1 MRVQLKKQKKIRTA
15 LTAATCSLLGIQG
28 TDVTAED
35 GEWDFDS
42 AVLFYSEVDRVS
54 AIEPVVT
61 AKRDF
66 GDERFLNLKLVFD
79 SLTGASAN
87 GATPSDQPQ
96 TFTRPSGEGI
106 YTADADETPLD
117 DTFRDFRVALS
128 SQWDQP
134 INRDYKTS
142 FGANFSAEYDYLS
155 ISVNASLARDFN
167 KRNTTL
173 NAGISI
179 ANDTISP
186 DGDIPIGF
194 SSMVIDRGQ
203 AGFDEAFDSTRE
215 GEDDT
220 KTTVDLIFGV
230 TQVISRQTV
239 MQLSYSL
246 SDTSGYL
253 TDPFKILSVVGSDGR
268 PVDYRYEHRP
278 DTRLKQSLYW
288 QTKHHFSRDILD
300 LSYRLFW
307 DDWDIT
313 SHTFDVRYRWMFGN
327 GNFLEPHFRYY
338 LQSEADFYHRF
349 LREGDSLP
357 EFASADYRLGE
368 LTGIT
373 LGLKY
378 GLKLANEQEMS
389 LRLEYYL
396 QSGDGRDG
404 EAPGILSDLEL
415 FPDVEAIILKFS
427 YNF

>member
-1 MRVQLKKQKKIRTA
+1 MQLKKQKKIRAA

-28 TDVTAED
+28 ADVAAEEGD
-35 GEWDFDS
+35 WDFDS

-54 AIEPVVT
+54 AIEPVAT

-87 GATPSDQPQ
+87 GATPSDQAQ
-96 TFTRPSGEGI
+96 TFTRPSGEGV
-106 YTADADETPLD
+106 YTTDADETPLD
-117 DTFRDFRVALS
+117 DTFKDFRVALS
-128 SQWDQP
+128 GQWDQP

-155 ISVNASLARDFN
+155 MSVNASLARDFN
-167 KRNTTL
+167 KRNTTV

-194 SSMVIDRGQ
+194 SSMVIDSGQ
-203 AGFDEAFDSTRE
+203 AGFDQAFKATRE
-215 GEDDT
+215 GEDDS
-220 KTTVDLIFGV
+220 KTTVDLIFGI
-230 TQVISRQTV
+230 TQVISRQTL

-253 TDPFKILSVVGSDGR
+253 TDPFKILSVVGADGR
-268 PVDYRYEHRP
+268 PLDYRYELRP
-278 DTRLKQSLYW
+278 DSRLKQSLYW
-288 QTKHHFSRDILD
+288 QAKHHFNRDILD
-300 LSYRLFW
+300 LSYRLYW

-313 SHTFDVRYRWMFGN
+313 SHTIDVRYRWMLN
-327 GNFLEPHFRYY
+327 GGHFVEPHFRYY
-338 LQSEADFYHRF
+338 LQSEADFYQRF
-349 LREGDSLP
+349 LRQGESLP
-357 EFASADYRLGE
+357 EYASADYRLGE

-378 GLKLANEQEMS
+378 GMKLANEREMS

-396 QSGDGRDG
+396 QSGDNTDAD
-404 EAPGILSDLEL
+404 APGILSELEL
-415 FPDVEAIILKFS
+415 FPDVEAVIMQFS